1 MKQCIQDFHA
11 GEQSIAQRVEEVVR
25 RLGRIQKDA
34 LIQTLDNLDIREF
47 LARMGVMNQNTSVE
61 SMSQRLRRWIPASD

>member
-1 MKQCIQDFHA
+1 MKRTIKEFHSA
-11 GEQSIAQRVEEVVR
+11 GQSAAQRIEEVVR

-47 LARMGVMNQNTSVE
+47 LARMGVMNQNMSAE